1 MSTSTSS
8 SRTSTPA
15 AKTSAGS
22 SPSEKNAPAVGR
34 PTGRSRFGRRGTP
47 HVGPRATFKQLLPYL
62 LEHKKV
68 LSVVIVLSVIGAAA
82 SLAQPLLVSQVIGVV
97 QAGHPL
103 GALVWAL
110 IALVVISG
118 VISGYQHYL
127 LQRTGEGVVLSSRRR
142 LVARMLHLPISEFD
156 TRRTGDLVS
165 RVGSDTTLLRAVLTQ
180 GLVDSIGGAL
190 TFVGALIAMLIIDP
204 VLLGLTVLVIAVSVV
219 AVVLLSKRIRT
230 ASHAAQAKVGD
241 LAASVERA
249 ISAVRTVRAANATQR
264 EIAVVEK
271 DAEGAWR
278 MGIKVA
284 KISALVVPIA
294 GIAMQV
300 SFLVVLGVGGYRV
313 ASGAITVASLV
324 AFILFLFMMIMPLG
338 TAFGAIT
345 SVNAALGALGRIE
358 EIIALPSEDQFDRE
372 IAPLA
377 ITVGAANELVN
388 PDSAAISFEDVHF
401 GYAAAVAVVDAEA
414 EVAKWSAPSAK
425 AAAAD
430 ASAEV
435 AAAADAAE
443 PSAAPAAAREAV
455 LRGVSFSAPRGQ
467 RTALVGP
474 SGAGKSTILA
484 LIERFYDPT
493 VGVVRL
499 GGLDIR
505 SLDRTALRSQI
516 GYVEQDAPVL
526 AGTIRDNLTLAT
538 PEATD
543 EECIAV
549 LHAVNLTEVL
559 ERDPA
564 GLGAAVGEDGV
575 MLSGGERQ
583 RLAIAR
589 ALLAAPPIL
598 LLDESTSSL
607 DGVNEQK
614 MREAIDAVA
623 ADRTLIVIAH
633 RLSTVVDSDQIV
645 VLDHGQVVG
654 TGTHSELVASTPLYR
669 DLAKHQL
676 LV

>member
-1 MSTSTSS
+1 MLSF
-8 SRTSTPA
+8 
-15 AKTSAGS
+15 
-22 SPSEKNAPAVGR
+22 V
-34 PTGRSRFGRRGTP
+34 
-47 HVGPRATFKQLLPYL
+47 V
-62 LEHKKV
+62 V
-68 LSVVIVLSVIGAAA
+68 LSVLGAAA
-82 SLAQPLLVSQVIGVV
+82 GLAQPLLVSQVIDIVGK
-97 QAGHPL
+97 G
-103 GALVWAL
+103 GALGGIVWAL
-110 IALVVISG
+110 VGLVLASAL
-118 VISGYQHYL
+118 ISGYQHYL
-127 LQRTGEGVVLSSRRR
+127 LQRTGEGVVLSSRRQ
-142 LVARMLHLPISEFD
+142 LIGRMLRLPISEFD

-180 GLVDSIGGAL
+180 GLVEAIGGTL
-190 TFVGALIAMLIIDP
+190 TFIGALIAMLIIDP

-219 AVVLLSKRIRT
+219 TVTLLSRRIRV
-230 ASHAAQAKVGD
+230 ASQAAQTKVGE
-241 LAASVERA
+241 LTSSVERA
-249 ISAVRTVRAANATQR
+249 ISAVRTVRASNATDR
-264 EIAVVEK
+264 EIAAVEE
-271 DAEGAWR
+271 DARGAWQ

-284 KISALVVPIA
+284 KVSALVVPIA

-300 SFLVVLGVGGYRV
+300 SFLVVLGVGGFRV
-313 ASGAITVASLV
+313 ASGTITVASLV

-338 TAFGAIT
+338 QAFGAIT
-345 SVNAALGALGRIE
+345 SVNAALGALGRIQ
-358 EIIALPSEDQFDRE
+358 EIIDLPIEDQFDRD

-377 ITVGAANELVN
+377 VSVGAANSSVN
-388 PDSAAISFEDVHF
+388 PDAPAIEFEDVRF
-401 GYAAAVAVVDAEA
+401 EYAHVATPD
-414 EVAKWSAPSAK
+414 
-425 AAAAD
+425 AAD
-430 ASAEV
+430 SATATASGRPEAG
-435 AAAADAAE
+435 ADGK
-443 PSAAPAAAREAV
+443 PGGAPVIERKTV
-455 LRGVSFSAPRGQ
+455 LRGVSFSAPRGL

-484 LIERFYDPT
+484 LIERFYDPNA
-493 VGVVRL
+493 GVVRL

-505 SLDRTALRSQI
+505 SLDRATLRSQI

-526 AGTIRDNLTLAT
+526 AGSIRDNLTLAS
-538 PEATD
+538 PNATD
-543 EECIAV
+543 EDCIAV

-559 ERDPA
+559 ERDDA

-614 MREAIDAVA
+614 MRAAIDAVA
-623 ADRTLIVIAH
+623 ENRTLIVIAH

-669 DLAKHQL
+669 ELAKHQL

>member
-1 MSTSTSS
+1 M
-8 SRTSTPA
+8 
-15 AKTSAGS
+15 
-22 SPSEKNAPAVGR
+22 
-34 PTGRSRFGRRGTP
+34 
-47 HVGPRATFKQLLPYL
+47 
-62 LEHKKV
+62 
-68 LSVVIVLSVIGAAA
+68 LSVVIVLSVLGAVA
-82 SLAQPLLVSQVIGVV
+82 SLAQPLLVSQVITIV
-97 QAGHPL
+97 QADGPL
-103 GALVWAL
+103 GSLVGVL

-118 VISGYQHYL
+118 LISGYQHYL
-127 LQRTGEGVVLSSRRR
+127 LQRTGEGVVLSSRRKLVGR
-142 LVARMLHLPISEFD
+142 LLRLPISEFD
-156 TRRTGDLVS
+156 ARRTGDLVS

-180 GLVDSIGGAL
+180 GLVEAIGGSL
-190 TFVGALIAMLIIDP
+190 TFIGALVAMLIIDP

-219 AVVLLSKRIRT
+219 TVTLLSQRIRT
-230 ASHAAQAKVGD
+230 ASTAAQVKVGD

-249 ISAVRTVRAANATQR
+249 ISAIRTVRASNATER
-264 EIAVVEK
+264 EVAVIEE
-271 DAEGAWR
+271 DARGAWR

-300 SFLVVLGVGGYRV
+300 SFLVVLGVGGFRV
-313 ASGAITVASLV
+313 ASDAITIADLV

-338 TAFGAIT
+338 QFFGAIT
-345 SVNAALGALGRIE
+345 SVNSALGALGRIQ
-358 EIIALPSEDQFDRE
+358 EIIDLPAEDQFDRE

-377 ITVGAANELVN
+377 MTVGAANEKVL
-388 PDSAAISFEDVHF
+388 PEAAAISFENVHF
-401 GYAAAVAVVDAEA
+401 GYAAAPVEVDAEA
-414 EVAKWSAPSAK
+414 DSAK
-425 AAAAD
+425 TVTASTAD
-430 ASAEV
+430 SPAPAG
-435 AAAADAAE
+435 AAE
-443 PSAAPAAAREAV
+443 ARPV
-455 LRGVSFSAPRGQ
+455 LKGVSFSAPRGL

-484 LIERFYDPT
+484 LIERFYDVSDGT
-493 VGVVRL
+493 VRL

-505 SLDRTALRSQI
+505 SLDRTALRAQI

-526 AGTIRDNLTLAT
+526 AGSLRDNLTLAT
-538 PEATD
+538 PDATD
-543 EECIAV
+543 DECVAV
-549 LHAVNLTEVL
+549 LHAVNLGEVL
-559 ERDPA
+559 DRDPA
-564 GLGAAVGEDGV
+564 GLGAAVGESGV
-575 MLSGGERQ
+575 KLSGGERQ

-607 DGVNEQK
+607 DGKNEQM

-645 VLDHGQVVG
+645 VLDHGEVVG
-654 TGTHSELVASTPLYR
+654 VGTHSELVVSTPLYR